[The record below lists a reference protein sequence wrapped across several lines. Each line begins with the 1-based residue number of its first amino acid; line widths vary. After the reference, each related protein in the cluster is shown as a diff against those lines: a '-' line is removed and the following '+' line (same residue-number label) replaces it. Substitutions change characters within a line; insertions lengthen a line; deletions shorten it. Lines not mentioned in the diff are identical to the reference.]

1 MDKPTEPA
9 GTSKRRR
16 RRWPFII
23 VGIIVL
29 IPLVLVAMAPRL
41 LSTAE
46 GNQLVASR
54 LNKLFAPGHLK
65 FKSIQ
70 FSWFAPTRLTNVAL
84 NSVIIAPKATI
95 SPSFWGFLVRP
106 HELGTLSLENA
117 TFMVSRRPDG
127 TIELVE
133 ALSGILEARDP
144 LRDLTIRAD
153 DANLVIHDDFWMSA
167 GMPDSMDLLVQLR
180 PAPQW
185 STWKID
191 IERTNRESLKISG
204 DFDRWATSSSTPT
217 HPDLNL
223 VISADRWPSGFHT
236 SNDDRHAS
244 GDLIGKCEVNRSG
257 GLWRFEG
264 IAQVERVSIR
274 DMRSLRVMSSGSG
287 LELSVPLLTA
297 NWAVG
302 QTKAG
307 WKVERLDANSAIGS
321 ISKPQ
326 GDSDRLVGELDLAE
340 LSRRIPLIARLLD
353 GGPSEMG
360 RWGGTAVMSHKGL
373 RNPDRE
379 PVRIEKGKARL
390 VVESKAVEG
399 KSGWSVEASLAD
411 LVARSGYKTLV
422 YRDPATLSALVV
434 PGDQGLTLDRLDL
447 KTPFLDATV
456 RGDVERGWELDG
468 SLDLASLQ
476 RQFADLVDL
485 RGVQLGGRSRLRGS
499 SHYVGSSLEGMLGID
514 LSEVDCFGMKL
525 DATPLV
531 FRTKENK
538 LTIDPIET
546 KLNGGRLHIEPQID
560 LESRDG
566 AVLRL
571 GKGSTLDGALV
582 NEEVSSRVLSYVAPV
597 LNQTAHASGRVSVAV
612 EQAEFPLGSATGRK
626 ANVTGKVVFQ
636 DLEFA
641 PSPMIRML
649 LSAVSAEEPRSLRL
663 DEPVLLSIAD
673 GRVNQRGLAI
683 PIAGLTKL
691 EIEGWVDF
699 DRNMNLV
706 ATLPF
711 TRELFGGQ
719 TVASNLLAGARVKLL
734 ITGTLGNPKLDKET
748 LRKNI
753 GEVRD
758 TLLTNVAGNGVA
770 EILRLLSKP
779 RDPNAP
785 PPLTAEERKAKRLEI
800 RNERRKARGLDPLP
814 QPPAKP

>member
-9 GTSKRRR
+9 GTSKRR

-29 IPLVLVAMAPRL
+29 IPLVLVAMAPLL
-41 LSTAE
+41 LSTPA
-46 GNQLVASR
+46 GNRLIGSR
-54 LNKLFAPGHLK
+54 LDKLFAPGKLH
-65 FKSIQ
+65 FDSIE
-70 FSWFAPTRLTNVAL
+70 FSWTSPTRLKQVAIDDPTG
-84 NSVIIAPKATI
+84 NTVVWATAATL
-95 SPSFWGFLVRP
+95 SPSLWGLIVRP
-106 HELGTLSLENA
+106 HELGTLALDHA
-117 TFMVSRRPDG
+117 TIIVTQRRDG
-127 TIELVE
+127 SIDLAE
-133 ALSGILEARDP
+133 ALKGIFEGRDP

-153 DANLVIHDDFWMSA
+153 AAVVSA
-167 GMPDSMDLLVQLR
+167 TSPFLGMDKGNASLDLDVRLR
-180 PAPQW
+180 PTPKW
-185 STWKID
+185 STWAIKVANGVGNSLEISGGID
-191 IERTNRESLKISG
+191 RWGTSSRVADQPDLNVSINANHWRVGYSNGSQTFGVGAFWVGKCEAKREGGNWRLEGNVEAEKFGIGAKPLRESLNSPLVKAS
-204 DFDRWATSSSTPT
+204 WA
-217 HPDLNL
+217 
-223 VISADRWPSGFHT
+223 
-236 SNDDRHAS
+236 
-244 GDLIGKCEVNRSG
+244 
-257 GLWRFEG
+257 
-264 IAQVERVSIR
+264 VERSE
-274 DMRSLRVMSSGSG
+274 G
-287 LELSVPLLTA
+287 
-297 NWAVG
+297 
-302 QTKAG
+302 K
-307 WKVERLDANSAIGS
+307 WKIDRLDAKCNLGS
-321 ISKPQ
+321 ISTE
-326 GDSDRLVGELDLAE
+326 GGASDRIVGELDLAE
-340 LSRRIPLIARLLD
+340 IANQIPFSLGFRYHEPLDRNLYASGGMSSMMSLSRERERL
-353 GGPSEMG
+353 
-360 RWGGTAVMSHKGL
+360 
-373 RNPDRE
+373 
-379 PVRIEKGKARL
+379 RIEKGKARL
-390 VVESKAVEG
+390 VVQPSNAEG
-399 KSGWSVEASLAD
+399 RAGWAVEASLAD
-411 LVARSGYKTLV
+411 LVARSGEQTLV

-468 SLDLASLQ
+468 SLDLAALQ

-514 LSEVDCFGMKL
+514 LAEVDCFGMKL

-531 FRTKENK
+531 FRTKENR

-546 KLNGGRLHIEPQID
+546 KLNGGRLHVEPQLD
-560 LESRDG
+560 LEARDG
-566 AVLRL
+566 PVMRL
-571 GKGSTLDGALV
+571 GKESTLDGALV

-597 LNQTAHASGRVSVAV
+597 LNQTTHASGRVSVAIDR
-612 EQAEFPLGSATGRK
+612 AEFPLAGAPGRK

-649 LSAVSAEEPRSLRL
+649 LSAVSTEEPRSLRL

-683 PIAGLTKL
+683 PIAGLTKV

-734 ITGTLGNPKLDKET
+734 ITGTLGNPKIDKET

-758 TLLTNVAGNGVA
+758 TLLTNVAGNGAA
-770 EILRLLSKP
+770 EILRLLTKP

-785 PPLTAEERKAKRLEI
+785 PPPTAEERKAKRLEM

-814 QPPAKP
+814 GPPAKP